1 MLIIMYEGILVQDI
15 YSKIIS
21 FNRILK
27 NSLSLGKNYGCK
39 IFLEVSTKSFAK
51 QLNII
56 LHALNKRTYLKKY
69 LFYYRAATPFVPY
82 HTSSKQES
90 SYMI

>member
-1 MLIIMYEGILVQDI
+1 MYERILVQDI

-27 NSLSLGKNYGCK
+27 NSLSLVY
-39 IFLEVSTKSFAK
+39 FLEVSTKSFAK

-56 LHALNKRTYLKKY
+56 LHALNKRNYL
-69 LFYYRAATPFVPY
+69 
-82 HTSSKQES
+82 
-90 SYMI
+90 